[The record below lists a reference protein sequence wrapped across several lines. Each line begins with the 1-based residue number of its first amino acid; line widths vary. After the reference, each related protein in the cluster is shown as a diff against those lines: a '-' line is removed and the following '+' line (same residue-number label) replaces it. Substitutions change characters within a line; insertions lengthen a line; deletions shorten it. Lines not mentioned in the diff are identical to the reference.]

1 MPTSVG
7 IFITIQGQWADCNT
21 TGEPVLMCDGSQFL
35 CVNRTSIHY
44 PRQCGC
50 LETLPLW
57 VYRLYSRNRLS
68 VEWSNLLSNTLMT
81 TRDTEVVLKIVIGR
95 VRYRA
100 QKRRQPNTYGRE
112 ARATRMKRSR
122 HPFFGCRSDSTI
134 WMNKNPL
141 ERDLSRFEGEIS
153 CELTKAKQPMLSNI
167 ATLWILWHIMT
178 KTCQRKL
185 GLGRCIYSN

>member
-1 MPTSVG
+1 MRYKS
-7 IFITIQGQWADCNT
+7 WHADGNSAAK
-21 TGEPVLMCDGSQFL
+21 PVLMCDGSQFL

-141 ERDLSRFEGEIS
+141 ERNFAFFRRSGASR
-153 CELTKAKQPMLSNI
+153 QPALYDSGQFLVVDFFQNS
-167 ATLWILWHIMT
+167 L
-178 KTCQRKL
+178 RS
-185 GLGRCIYSN
+185 GGFVIYFW